1 MPTDLELIEKA
12 ISGGRLE
19 LDEAVQLLASKDS
32 FLLLAQAANII
43 RKKLH
48 PDDVV
53 TFVIDRNI
61 NYTNV
66 CLCKCKFCAF
76 WKDEGDKDAY
86 VLDKEQIFK
95 KIEET
100 IAAGG
105 TAVLIQGGLSP
116 KLGLDYYL
124 DLVKSIK
131 ERYDI
136 HIHSFSPPEI
146 VHMALKSG
154 LSVEEV
160 LIKLKEAGLDS
171 IPGGGAEI
179 LVDRVRKIISP
190 NKISWKE
197 WMYVM
202 ECAHKLG
209 MKTTATMM
217 FGHVE
222 TYEERVLHMIR
233 IRELQDKTE
242 GFTAFIPW
250 TFQPKNT
257 ELGGKEAGSVEYLK
271 TLALSRLVLD
281 NIKNIQA
288 SWVTQGMKV
297 AAVALSFGAN
307 DLGST
312 MLEENVVRATG
323 VINRTSVDEMVYCIK
338 NAGFKPAQRMPSYG
352 IVKYL

>member
-1 MPTDLELIEKA
+1 VPTDLERSEKA

-32 FLLLAQAANII
+32 FLFLAQAANII
-43 RKKLH
+43 REKLH

-105 TAVLIQGGLSP
+105 TAVLIQGGLNP

-160 LIKLKEAGLDS
+160 LIKLKEVGLDS

-197 WMYVM
+197 WMYIM

-233 IRELQDKTE
+233 IRELQDKTG

-257 ELGGKEAGSVEYLK
+257 ELAGKEAGSVEYLK

-281 NIKNIQA
+281 NVENIQA

-312 MLEENVVRATG
+312 MLEENVVRAAG

-338 NAGFKPAQRMPSYG
+338 NAGFKPAQRTPHYE
-352 IVKYL
+352 IIKKF

>member
-1 MPTDLELIEKA
+1 MPTDLERSEKA

-32 FLLLAQAANII
+32 FLFLAQAANII
-43 RKKLH
+43 REKLH

-105 TAVLIQGGLSP
+105 TAVLIQGGLNP

-160 LIKLKEAGLDS
+160 LIKLKEVGLDS

-197 WMYVM
+197 WMYIM

-233 IRELQDKTE
+233 IRELQDKTG

-257 ELGGKEAGSVEYLK
+257 ELAGKEAGSVEYLK

-281 NIKNIQA
+281 NVENIQA

-312 MLEENVVRATG
+312 MLEENVVRAAG

-338 NAGFKPAQRMPSYG
+338 NAGFKPAQRTPHYE
-352 IVKYL
+352 IIKKF

>member
-1 MPTDLELIEKA
+1 VPTDLELIERS
-12 ISGGRLE
+12 ISGERL
-19 LDEAVQLLASKDS
+19 DIDGAVQLLTSKDS

-43 RKKLH
+43 RKKIH
-48 PDDVV
+48 SDDVA

-66 CLCKCKFCAF
+66 CKCRCKFCAF
-76 WKDEGDKDAY
+76 WKDEKDEDAY
-86 VLDKEQIFK
+86 VLSKEQIFK

-100 IAAGG
+100 VAAAG
-105 TAVLIQGGLSP
+105 TAILMQGGLNP
-116 KLGLDYYL
+116 KLELDYYL
-124 DLVKSIK
+124 DLIKSIK

-146 VHMALKSG
+146 AYIASKSG
-154 LSVEEV
+154 LDVEQV
-160 LIKLKEAGLDS
+160 LKQLKDAGLDS

-179 LVDRVRKIISP
+179 LVDRVRNIISP
-190 NKISWKE
+190 NKISSEE
-197 WMYVM
+197 WLYVM

-222 TYEERVLHMIR
+222 TYEERVLHMMKIR
-233 IRELQDKTE
+233 GLQDETG

-257 ELGGKEAGSVEYLK
+257 ELGGEEVGSVEYLK
-271 TLALSRLVLD
+271 MLALSRLVLD

-288 SWVTQGMKV
+288 SWVTQGIKV

-312 MLEENVVRATG
+312 MLEENVVRAAG
-323 VINRTSVDEMVYCIK
+323 VVNKTSVDEMVYCIK
-338 NAGFKPAQRMPSYG
+338 NTGFKPAQRTPYYK
-352 IVKYL
+352 IIRNF